1 MIISILGPPGVSKT
15 THVNLLKE
23 HFQNENVIIDSVP
36 ELCSIVS
43 AINLIT
49 GINLATALV
58 YAIVAGIITVNWR
71 RGERFNGYW
80 EEFNVQKSPVRLDS
94 QGILNFPY
102 DFNFV
107 IKYKNFLDKL
117 AYYNF
122 FLIKAE
128 LMKDNIF
135 KLIWSF
141 SLM

>member
-1 MIISILGPPGVSKT
+1 MWSCFTGAK
-15 THVNLLKE
+15 
-23 HFQNENVIIDSVP
+23 
-36 ELCSIVS
+36 SIVS

-71 RGERFNGYW
+71 RGERFKGYW